1 MVEVVMSE
9 EVTHQRIYVETK
21 RKLDSLSRL
30 ESRSTPQQLK
40 VIVDR
45 EYDKHPELKGASK

>member
-1 MVEVVMSE
+1 MSE